1 MNHLTPDELVD
12 AVDAA
17 LAPDRLEHLAS
28 CVGCRDK
35 VEQLA
40 SMFSEARAVDIA
52 EPSPLFWE
60 RFSDRVQEAIA
71 TEPAPT
77 GWLPRWLEWPVLLP
91 ITAMAILLLTLV
103 SAVPRVQL
111 TDASTT
117 TALGGEAAT
126 ALADDNEPA
135 RAADADW
142 VVISDLLGAIDF
154 ETVQE
159 AGFVAPPGA
168 ADQAV
173 LLLSAAEQQELVR
186 LLQQE
191 LKVGG

>member
-17 LAPDRLEHLAS
+17 LASDRLGHLVS
-28 CVGCRDK
+28 CVNCRDK

-40 SMFSEARAVDIA
+40 LMFSEARAVDIA
-52 EPSPLFWE
+52 EPSPLFWD
-60 RFSDRVQEAIA
+60 RFSDRVHEAIA

-77 GWLPRWLEWPVLLP
+77 GWLPRWLEWPVLVP

-111 TDASTT
+111 TDPSTT
-117 TALGGEAAT
+117 IALGTEAAPE
-126 ALADDNEPA
+126 LADDEAA

-159 AGFVAPPGA
+159 AGLVAAPGA

-173 LLLSAAEQQELVR
+173 LLLSAVEQRELVR